1 MILELLK
8 MVKQGVKNPH
18 LVLEGMY
25 NSAKMEYGQMEQ
37 EEIDEIVRRRLICD
51 GCPFMSKNA
60 VDSQEY
66 FDIFGKNY
74 STSRKDDHCS
84 LCSCPIKTLTASLSA
99 ECGLHVYN
107 EKNSENKKELNWDS
121 YYGK

>member
-1 MILELLK
+1 MMLELLK

-37 EEIDEIVRRRLICD
+37 DQIDEIVRRRLICD
-51 GCPFMSKNA
+51 GCPYMSKNA
-60 VDSQEY
+60 MKSPEY
-66 FDIFGKNY
+66 FELFGKHY
-74 STSRKDDHCS
+74 STSRNDDHCS
-84 LCSCPIKTLTASLSA
+84 LCSCPIRTLTASLSA

-107 EKNSENKKELNWDS
+107 EKNKDKQKELNWTN
-121 YYGK
+121 YYAK